1 MVYII
6 KPLVNSLTAHKV
18 PIGAAVLIV
27 YGIFAA
33 AIVVACIYFI
43 PSLVSNIRDLT
54 DTLPE
59 LLAGYQK
66 LFNNAL
72 SSIRYS
78 RLSDDVKKV
87 ILGRI
92 EMGMNAAQVSISGLM
107 ESSISTAMN
116 MLKIFFDFT
125 VAMVIAYYVIKDEC
139 KFKQFAYS
147 LLPYRGRK
155 RITGAF
161 KEINIVLRG
170 FIQGQLV
177 TALIVG
183 LLEAIGLIIV
193 GVKYP
198 LALGMIGGICNI
210 IPYFGPYISAVPALA
225 IALTDSPMKALWTIV
240 SFVIIQQVDNSYI
253 SPRIIEGKLGL
264 HPVATIFAVLAGGQF
279 FGIAGMLLAVPVIAI
294 LRIII
299 NKSLE
304 AIA

>member
-1 MVYII
+1 MI
-6 KPLVNSLTAHKV
+6 KPLVSRLTAHKV
-18 PIGAAVLIV
+18 PIGTAILII
-27 YGIFAA
+27 YGIFIA
-33 AIVVACIYFI
+33 AIVIICIYFI
-43 PSLVSNIRDLT
+43 PSLAGNIRELT

-66 LFNNAL
+66 LFNDAL
-72 SSIRYS
+72 YSIRYS
-78 RLSDDVKKV
+78 RLSDDVKKI
-87 ILGRI
+87 ILDRI
-92 EMGMNAAQVSISGLM
+92 DTGINAAQVSLSGIM
-107 ESSISTAMN
+107 ESSISTVMN
-116 MLKIFFDFT
+116 MLKIFVDFT

-147 LLPYRGRK
+147 LLPCRGRK
-155 RITGAF
+155 RIIGAF

-177 TALIVG
+177 TSLIVG
-183 LLEAIGLIIV
+183 LLETLGLIIV

-210 IPYFGPYISAVPALA
+210 IPYFGPYISAVPAVA
-225 IALTDSPMKALWTIV
+225 IALTDSTMKAVWTVI
-240 SFVIIQQVDNSYI
+240 SFVVIQQIDNSYI
-253 SPRIIEGKLGL
+253 SPRVIEGKLGL

-279 FGIAGMLLAVPVIAI
+279 FGITGMLLAVPAVAI

-304 AIA
+304 AIV